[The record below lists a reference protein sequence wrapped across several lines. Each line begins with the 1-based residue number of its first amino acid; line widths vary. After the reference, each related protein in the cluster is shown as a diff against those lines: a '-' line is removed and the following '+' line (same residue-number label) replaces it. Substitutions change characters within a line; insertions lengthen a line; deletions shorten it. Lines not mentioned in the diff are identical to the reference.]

1 MAKKQGKR
9 EAKKQAAERKPPR
22 KQSEDTSA
30 TPESTAKDTVG
41 GGVHNIVFR
50 MPPELSAP
58 PSEVAGVLRRTA
70 ARIRKLT
77 EYIRAFH
84 VETEGGYYSHT
95 LSSHPATRRLLNDVD
110 IGLMERNW
118 DNAYE
123 ARRALEP
130 GRVDQGRPWQSA
142 ELNHEPVYYAG
153 EYDLGHPANAPLVDA
168 AFPPDMVVGDAKV
181 IRPQRVHV
189 YIRPD
194 YPELGDWS
202 FRWMMLSLPLHNWF
216 DGATPQPAV
225 LSGADV
231 AKLEEYAAWSE
242 RFAGCIEIIGE
253 DERLRT
259 QRVLT
264 EAALKRLQESSPSE
278 PLPDDVH
285 WAVLRH
291 LRDKGG
297 RPTKEQVRD
306 AVKGFG
312 RHLIRGAISDMH
324 RWEWVHAPPKGR
336 KGVGLMDAG
345 RRALEAEERRLKT
358 AIRD

>member
-1 MAKKQGKR
+1 MAGKKGK
-9 EAKKQAAERKPPR
+9 KKATKRRPPE
-22 KQSEDTSA
+22 QPEETSA
-30 TPESTAKDTVG
+30 TTEGDAKVTIG

-84 VETEGGYYSHT
+84 VETEAGYYSHT
-95 LSSHPATRRLLNDVD
+95 LSLHPATRRLLNDVD

-153 EYDLGHPANAPLVDA
+153 EYDLGHPANAPLVAA

-181 IRPQRVHV
+181 IWPKRVHV

-194 YPELGDWS
+194 YPELGDWF
-202 FRWMMLSLPLHNWF
+202 FRWTMLSLPIHSWF

-242 RFAGCIEIIGE
+242 RFAGYIELIGG
-253 DERLRT
+253 ERNPAPG
-259 QRVLT
+259 RVLT
-264 EAALKRLQESSPSE
+264 EAALERLREPVPTE

-285 WAVLRH
+285 YRVLRY
-291 LRDKGG
+291 LRDRGG
-297 RPTKEQVRD
+297 RPTKEQVSD
-306 AVKGFG
+306 GVDGIG
-312 RHLIRGAISDMH
+312 RHLIRSAISDMH
-324 RWEWVHAPPKGR
+324 AWKWVYAPPQSR
-336 KGVGLMDAG
+336 KGVSLLDAG
-345 RRALEAEERRLKT
+345 REALKAEESRLKQP
-358 AIRD
+358 RGD